1 MLGGKFTVSDSLLKT
16 SAFFGL
22 FCCVEDKTFQSFL
35 LRADIVS
42 ENMSAAAGHSAS
54 KKLEYQRKV
63 NYFCNFIEKS
73 NFHIF

>member
-1 MLGGKFTVSDSLLKT
+1 MIGGKFTVGGCLLKT
-16 SAFFGL
+16 SASFGL
-22 FCCVEDKTFQSFL
+22 FFCVEGKLFQSFL

-63 NYFCNFIEKS
+63 NYFRNFIEKF
-73 NFHIF
+73 NIF